1 MKTLI
6 KLCSICLLVVTY
18 NCSSDDGDNGSTNP
32 TVQELLVSGKW
43 YNESRSVGS
52 NYSDC
57 EKNGSIAF
65 NNNGQVMVETFD
77 DPSGPCESLG
87 LITATYTLANSS
99 EITIIYGSEV
109 LISNIVTITQESLTI
124 MTSDGESLTFDKT
137 QG

>member
-6 KLCSICLLVVTY
+6 KLCSICLLVIIY
-18 NCSSDDGDNGSTNP
+18 NCSSDDGDNGTNNP

-65 NNNGQVMVETFD
+65 NNNGQVMVESFD

-87 LITATYTLANSS
+87 VITATYTLANSS

-109 LISNIVTITQESLTI
+109 LNASIISITQETLTV
-124 MTSDGESLTFDKT
+124 MSSDGETLTYDKT
-137 QG
+137 PG